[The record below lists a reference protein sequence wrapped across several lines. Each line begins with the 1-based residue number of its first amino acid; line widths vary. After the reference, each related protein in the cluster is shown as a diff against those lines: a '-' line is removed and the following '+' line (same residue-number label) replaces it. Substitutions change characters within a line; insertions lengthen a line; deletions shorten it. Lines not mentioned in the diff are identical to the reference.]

1 MGKRIE
7 LMAIL
12 TLDRVLT
19 EAEGLPVDERE
30 MLEGLLR
37 QRRIE
42 TWRQETAAE
51 AKSAIKAFRSGK
63 LKSQSVENLIASLRK
78 AR

>member
-1 MGKRIE
+1 
-7 LMAIL
+7 MAIL

-63 LKSQSVENLIASLRK
+63 LKSQPVENLIASLRK
-78 AR
+78 AK

>member
-1 MGKRIE
+1 
-7 LMAIL
+7 MAAL

-19 EAEGLPVDERE
+19 QAEALPADEQE
-30 MLEGLLR
+30 MLESLLR

-63 LKSQSVENLIASLRK
+63 LKTQRETSANRRGSFAPHQHRLA
-78 AR
+78 